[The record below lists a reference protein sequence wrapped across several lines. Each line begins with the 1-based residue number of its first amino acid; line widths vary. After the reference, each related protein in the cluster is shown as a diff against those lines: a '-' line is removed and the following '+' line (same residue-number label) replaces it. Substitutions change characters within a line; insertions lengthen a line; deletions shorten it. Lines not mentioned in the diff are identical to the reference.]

1 MSQTRL
7 LVPSA
12 MSAEFEL
19 ASGGPA
25 GHDLVI
31 KAAAPV
37 QRALRSRG
45 GSSMP
50 SAPRCVALVGPYLS
64 GKTTLLESMLF
75 TSGTTSRRGSVRDG
89 NSVGDHA
96 TEARARS
103 MSTELNVANAS
114 FLGDPWTILDCPGSV
129 ELLFEAE
136 QAMLVADTVVVVC
149 EPEVERAITVSAL
162 LHFLALHNIPHML
175 FINKLDTAS
184 ARVRDVLAALQSM
197 SERPLVLRQVP
208 LRGGDAEVTGY
219 VDLVSERAYRY
230 RPGQASDLIPLPA
243 DFWEREGDTRTSL
256 VEKLAD
262 FDDQLLEQLL
272 EDVQPPKEEI
282 YRHLTQDF
290 QKNLIVPVFVG
301 AAAQDHGV
309 RRLWKALRHETPGPA
324 ETAARLG
331 IAADGESLAQVFKTY
346 HLPHTGKLSLARVW
360 RGSVAEGNVLN
371 GVRVAGVVKL
381 LGAQQEKVAAGQM
394 GEVVGLTRM
403 DEIATGTV
411 LTPSGKAAPQPQPEK
426 LQPVYGLAI
435 HAEKRGDDVK
445 LSGSIAKLVDED
457 PTFELEQNAELRE
470 MVLWGQGDV
479 HLQIAMDRLRNRH
492 NLAVVGHAAAVPYK
506 ETIRRG
512 TQQHSRFKRQSG
524 GHGQFAD
531 CTVEVKPLPR
541 GSGFT
546 FTDSVVG
553 GAIPRNY
560 IPAVEEGVTE
570 ALTRGPLGFPVVDV
584 AVNLIT
590 GQFHAVDSS
599 DMAFKTAGR
608 QAIQESLPKCE
619 PVLLEPIDQVEISV
633 PNAFT
638 ARAQRLISGRR
649 GQILGYDAKPDWPGW
664 DVVRA
669 HLPRNELHDLIVE
682 LRSLTLG
689 VGSFG
694 RQFDHMAELSGRP
707 AEKVIQ
713 ERAQEAAQ

>member
-1 MSQTRL
+1 
-7 LVPSA
+7 
-12 MSAEFEL
+12 
-19 ASGGPA
+19 
-25 GHDLVI
+25 
-31 KAAAPV
+31 
-37 QRALRSRG
+37 
-45 GSSMP
+45 MP

-64 GKTTLLESMLF
+64 GKTTLLEALLYA
-75 TSGTTSRRGSVRDG
+75 SGTTSRRGSVRDG
-89 NSVGDHA
+89 SSVGDHA
-96 TEARARS
+96 AEARARS
-103 MSTELNVANAS
+103 MSTEINVANAT

-129 ELLFEAE
+129 ELLYEAQ
-136 QAMLVADTVVVVC
+136 QAMLVSDVVVVVC

-162 LHFLALHNIPHML
+162 LRFLSRNNIPHML
-175 FINKLDTAS
+175 YINKLDAAN
-184 ARVRDVLAALQSM
+184 ARVRDVLAALQGVSD
-197 SERPLVLRQVP
+197 RPLVLRQVP
-208 LRGGDAEVTGY
+208 LRGAEAEITGY

-230 RPGQASDLIPLPA
+230 RHGQPSDLVPLPD
-243 DFWEREGDTRTSL
+243 DFWDREGETRTTL

-262 FDDQLLEQLL
+262 FDDALLEQLL
-272 EDVQPPKEEI
+272 EDVQPSKEEI
-282 YRHLTQDF
+282 YKHLTQDF
-290 QKNLIVPVFVG
+290 QRNLIVPVFVG
-301 AAAQDHGV
+301 AAGQDYGV
-309 RRLWKALRHETPGPA
+309 RRLWKALRHEAPGPA

-331 IAADGESLAQVFKTY
+331 IAAAGEPLAQVFKTY
-346 HLPHTGKLSLARVW
+346 HLPHTGKLSLSRVW
-360 RGSVAEGNVLN
+360 RGPISEGNVLN
-371 GVRVAGVVKL
+371 GSRVAGVVHL
-381 LGAQQEKVAAGQM
+381 LGAQHEKIAAAQM

-403 DEIATGTV
+403 EEIATGAV
-411 LTPSGKAAPQPQPEK
+411 LTPSGKAAALPQPEL
-426 LQPVYGLAI
+426 LQPVYGLAV

-445 LSGSIAKLVDED
+445 LTGSIAKLIDED
-457 PTFELEQNAELRE
+457 PTLQLEQNAELRE

-479 HLQIAMDRLRNRH
+479 HLQIAIDRLRNRH
-492 NLAVVGHAAAVPYK
+492 NLAVLGHHAAVPYK

-531 CTVEVKPLPR
+531 CTIDVKPLPR

-546 FTDSVVG
+546 FTDKVVG

-560 IPAVEEGVTE
+560 IPAVEEGIVE
-570 ALTRGPLGFPVVDV
+570 ALVNGPLGFPVVDL
-584 AVNLIT
+584 AVDLLT

-608 QAIQESLPKCE
+608 QAIQEALPKCE
-619 PVLLEPIDQVEISV
+619 PILLEPIDSVDISV

-669 HLPRNELHDLIVE
+669 QLPRSELHDLIVE

-689 VGSFG
+689 VGSFA

-713 ERAQEAAQ
+713 SRAQEAAQ

>member
-1 MSQTRL
+1 
-7 LVPSA
+7 
-12 MSAEFEL
+12 
-19 ASGGPA
+19 
-25 GHDLVI
+25 
-31 KAAAPV
+31 
-37 QRALRSRG
+37 
-45 GSSMP
+45 MP

-64 GKTTLLESMLF
+64 GKTTLLEALLF
-75 TSGTTSRRGSVRDG
+75 ASGTTSRRGSVRDG

-96 TEARARS
+96 AEARARS
-103 MSTELNVANAS
+103 MSTEINVATAN

-129 ELLFEAE
+129 ELLYEAQ
-136 QAMLVADTVVVVC
+136 QAMLVADTVIVVC

-162 LHFLALHNIPHML
+162 LHFLARHDIPHML
-175 FINKLDTAS
+175 FINKLDAAS
-184 ARVRDVLAALQSM
+184 ARVRDVLAALQSV

-208 LRGGDAEVTGY
+208 LRGGEGEITGY

-230 RPGQASDLIPLPA
+230 RPGQASDLIPLP
-243 DFWEREGDTRTSL
+243 DGFWDREGDTRTSL

-262 FDDQLLEQLL
+262 FDDELLEQLL
-272 EDVQPPKEEI
+272 EDVQPSKEDI
-282 YRHLTQDF
+282 YQHLTKDF

-301 AAAQDHGV
+301 AAGQDYGV
-309 RRLWKALRHETPGPA
+309 RRLWKALRHEAPGPA
-324 ETAARLG
+324 ETASRLG
-331 IAADGESLAQVFKTY
+331 IAPDGEPLAQVFKTY

-381 LGAQQEKVAAGQM
+381 LGGQQEKVPAGNM

-403 DEIATGTV
+403 DEIQTGMM
-411 LTPSGKAAPQPQPEK
+411 LTPSGKADPLPQPDKP
-426 LQPVYGLAI
+426 QPVYGLAV

-445 LSGSIAKLVDED
+445 LTGSIGRLIEED
-457 PTFELEQNAELRE
+457 PTLALEQNAEMRE

-479 HLQIAMDRLRNRH
+479 HLQIALDRLRNRQ
-492 NLAVVGHAAAVPYK
+492 NLSVVGHHAAVPYK
-506 ETIRRG
+506 ETIRKG
-512 TQQHSRFKRQSG
+512 AQQHSRFKRQSG

-531 CTVEVKPLPR
+531 CTIEVKALPR

-560 IPAVEEGVTE
+560 IPAVEEGVIE
-570 ALTRGPLGFPVVDV
+570 ALTHGPLGFPVVDV

-608 QAIQESLPKCE
+608 QAIQEALPKCD
-619 PVLLEPIDQVEISV
+619 PILLEPIDEVEISV

-638 ARAQRLISGRR
+638 ARVQRLVSGRR
-649 GQILGYDAKPDWPGW
+649 GQILGYDAKPDWQGW

-669 HLPRNELHDLIVE
+669 HLPQSELHDLIVE

-689 VGSFG
+689 VGSFA
-694 RQFDHMAELSGRP
+694 RKFDHMAELTGRI
-707 AEKVIQ
+707 ADKVVQ
-713 ERAQEAAQ
+713 SRAQEAAQ

>member
-1 MSQTRL
+1 
-7 LVPSA
+7 
-12 MSAEFEL
+12 
-19 ASGGPA
+19 
-25 GHDLVI
+25 
-31 KAAAPV
+31 
-37 QRALRSRG
+37 
-45 GSSMP
+45 MP
-50 SAPRCVALVGPYLS
+50 STPRCVALVGPYLS
-64 GKTTLLESMLF
+64 GKTTLMESMLF
-75 TSGTTSRRGSVRDG
+75 VSGTTSRRGSVRDG
-89 NSVGDHA
+89 NSVGDHV

-103 MSTELNVANAS
+103 MSTELNVANAT
-114 FLGDPWTILDCPGSV
+114 FLDDPWTILDCPGSV
-129 ELLFEAE
+129 ELLYEAQ
-136 QAMLVADTVVVVC
+136 QAMLVADAVVVVC

-162 LHFLALHNIPHML
+162 LHFLSRRNIPHML

-184 ARVRDVLAALQSM
+184 ARVRDVLAALQSV

-208 LRGGDAEVTGY
+208 LRGADSEVTGY

-230 RPGQASDLIPLPA
+230 RPGQPSDLIPLPD
-243 DFWEREGDTRTSL
+243 DFWDREAETRTSL

-262 FDDQLLEQLL
+262 FDDALLEQLL
-272 EDVQPPKEEI
+272 EDVQPSKEDI
-282 YRHLTQDF
+282 YQHLTQDF

-301 AAAQDHGV
+301 AATQDHGV
-309 RRLWKALRHETPGPA
+309 RRLWKALRHEAPGPG
-324 ETAARLG
+324 ETAERLG
-331 IAADGESLAQVFKTY
+331 IEPQGEAMAQVFKTY

-360 RGSVAEGNVLN
+360 RGQVAEGNVLN
-371 GVRVAGVVKL
+371 GTRVAGVVKL
-381 LGAQQEKVAAGQM
+381 FGAQQEKVPAGQA

-403 DEIATGTV
+403 EDIVTGTI
-411 LTPSGKAAPQPQPEK
+411 LTPSGKAEPLAQPEK
-426 LQPVYGLAI
+426 APPVYGLAI

-445 LSGSIAKLVDED
+445 LSGSIAKLIDED
-457 PTFELEQNAELRE
+457 PVLELEQNAELRE

-479 HLQIAMDRLRNRH
+479 HIQIALDRLRNRH
-492 NLAVVGHAAAVPYK
+492 NLAVVGHHATVPYK
-506 ETIRRG
+506 ETIRRA

-531 CTVEVKPLPR
+531 ITIDIAPLPR
-541 GSGFT
+541 SSGFT
-546 FTDSVVG
+546 FTDKVVG

-560 IPAVEEGVTE
+560 IPAVEEGVVE
-570 ALTRGPLGFPVVDV
+570 ALTHGPLGFPVVDI

-619 PVLLEPIDQVEISV
+619 PILLEPIDQVEISV

-669 HLPRNELHDLIVE
+669 HLPRSELHDLIVE

-689 VGSFG
+689 IGSFE
-694 RQFDHMAELSGRP
+694 RRFDHMAELTGRP